1 MTSIVFTEIVPNL
14 DIMPV
19 FLQKYSRT
27 SPQWLPW
34 EQSEMTAGERWRL
47 WEGGGGG
54 WWGVGV

>member
-1 MTSIVFTEIVPNL
+1 MTSIAFTEIVLNS
-14 DIMPV
+14 DNMPV

-47 WEGGGGG
+47 CGGV
-54 WWGVGV
+54 VGV